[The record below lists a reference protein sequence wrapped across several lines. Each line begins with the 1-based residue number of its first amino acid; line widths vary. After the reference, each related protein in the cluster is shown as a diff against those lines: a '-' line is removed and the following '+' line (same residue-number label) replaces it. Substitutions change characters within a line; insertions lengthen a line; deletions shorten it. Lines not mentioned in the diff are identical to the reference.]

1 MKQLFSKFLVAFLLT
16 SAVVLSWSE
25 YFFLIEPNI
34 YAEKWFH
41 VFFKK
46 SFFMV
51 HLKQKPTSGSKNFL
65 PLELSWSCF
74 RECGRTQT
82 FQGVA
87 VSFSCK
93 NESRCLNNLSLFPKL
108 VIQYTGSRFLRSVLD
123 FVDLNIA
130 SMVPTCLAVF
140 SNLLALAFLNNSSVL
155 LTVRPKSRIRVH
167 S

>member
-1 MKQLFSKFLVAFLLT
+1 MVGQKSMMLCPFFAAKIWLLLQIFFSM
-16 SAVVLSWSE
+16 
-25 YFFLIEPNI
+25 YFFSLNHFI
-34 YAEKWFH
+34 
-41 VFFKK
+41 FF
-46 SFFMV
+46 V
-51 HLKQKPTSGSKNFL
+51 DLKQKPTSGSKNFL